1 MNLKY
6 KIFKKYTALRFYL
19 SSSENIFYLFYYR
32 HIFRPA
38 KNTLD
43 EFIDDYSRNNGPVTF
58 LQVGA
63 NDGLV
68 SDPLHKF
75 IKRDNWRGIML
86 EPQPEVYRQ
95 YLVKTHQRRPEITA
109 INAALDT
116 QDGMSTLYV
125 LNVSAE
131 RWATGLSSF
140 NKSVLIDT
148 IKNGAIRKKARKRGI
163 RLPDNEEDMIEA
175 RQIKTISPDTL
186 LRHFDPEGFKLLAV
200 DTEGYD
206 FEILKMLDIN
216 RVAPEVIIYEEN
228 NFDPETANDCRKYL
242 TDLGYTCRAI
252 GRDVVAIKPTAKTHV
267 LRNQKR

>member
-6 KIFKKYTALRFYL
+6 RIFKLFTAFRFYL

-32 HIFRPA
+32 HIYRPA
-38 KNTLD
+38 KGTLA
-43 EFIDDYSRNNGPVTF
+43 EFIDDFSRKHAPVTF

-75 IKRDNWRGIML
+75 IKRDNWRGVML
-86 EPQPEVYRQ
+86 EPQPEVFNQ
-95 YLVKTHQRRPEITA
+95 YLVKTHKRRPEITP

-116 QDGMSTLYV
+116 RDGTSTLYI

-140 NKSVLIDT
+140 NKSVLVDT
-148 IKNGAIRKKARKRGI
+148 IKNGSIAKKAKKRGVK
-163 RLPDNEEDMIEA
+163 LPANVEDMIEG

-186 LRHFDPEGFKLLAV
+186 LKHFGPEGFKLLAV

-206 FEILKMLDIN
+206 FEILKMLDISK
-216 RVAPEVIIYEEN
+216 VAPQAIIYEEN
-228 NFDPETANDCRKYL
+228 NFDPKTASDCRQYL
-242 TDLGYTCRAI
+242 TDLRDTCGSI
-252 GRDVVAIKPTAKTHV
+252 GRDVVAVKAPAKTPS
-267 LRNQKR
+267 

>member
-6 KIFKKYTALRFYL
+6 AILKRYTAFRFYL
-19 SSSENIFYLFYYR
+19 SSSENFLYLFYYR

-38 KNTLD
+38 KNSLNEFLD
-43 EFIDDYSRNNGPVTF
+43 DFSRKHSPVTF

-75 IKRDNWRGIML
+75 IKRDNWRGVML
-86 EPQPEVYRQ
+86 EPQPNVYSQ
-95 YLVKTHQRRPEITA
+95 YLVKTHKKRPEIIA

-116 QDGMSTLYV
+116 GDGMSTLYV

-140 NKSVLIDT
+140 KKSVLIDT
-148 IKNGAIRKKARKRGI
+148 INDGSIRKKAKKRGV
-163 RLPDNEEDMIEA
+163 RLPDNVEEMIEG
-175 RQIKTISPDTL
+175 RQIKTISPETL
-186 LRHFDPEGFKLLAV
+186 LRYFGPEGFKLLAV

-206 FEILKMLDIN
+206 FEILKLLDISK
-216 RVAPEVIIYEEN
+216 VSPEAIIYEEKN
-228 NFDPETANDCRKYL
+228 LDSETASECRKYL
-242 TDLGYTCRAI
+242 NNLGYSCRPI
-252 GRDVVAIKPTAKTHV
+252 GRDVVAVKERP
-267 LRNQKR
+267 